1 MAYQRDVTAEAE
13 LVRDS
18 VRGLISRHWPAGLA
32 TDAAGDPAAVR
43 TFYRTLVDQGFGE
56 FGRGDDDGGAAE
68 AAIVAAELGRAHCP
82 APLLD
87 RYLLNFAA
95 REPGGLR
102 LDALLGGATA
112 TLAAATGSGGF
123 RVTNGRAHGHL
134 ELVEQAAAGHAIVV
148 LARTG
153 EVAVVRTDQPEVVV
167 SPVTALSLSGFARL
181 EFAGA
186 AADVVRLAPSVIDDL
201 ARLSRLLYTARAQGA
216 ARRAFELAVDYAKTR
231 HQFGQPIGRFQAVAH
246 KLADC
251 HIALTGAELL
261 VYRAA
266 AEKDAESADW
276 RYFAAAAAAFA
287 GLQLPRV
294 SRETH
299 HVFGAIGYSEEHE
312 APRHFK
318 RVQVDLLAAGG
329 GREARRELAGQVT
342 GPSAPGLP
350 KLDLGPAGNQF
361 RQEVRAWL
369 DQHWSGERKAA
380 HNALA
385 YREREFD
392 RQFALSLGE
401 TGWIGAGWPKAFG
414 GQGRSPLEQLAFLEE
429 MEAYEA
435 PRFGAPVHAALLMRY
450 GTRAQ
455 RDRYLPEILRGRAMF
470 GIGYSE
476 PDAGSD
482 LASLRTR
489 AVRDGADWVINGQK
503 IWTTTYWGEYMLLA
517 ARTDPDAPAKHAGI
531 SLFILPMTA
540 PGITVKVDATMYS
553 GTFANVFYDD
563 VRVPGD
569 ALVGTVNDGW
579 NVLMS
584 ALAAERGTV
593 GGGVIVKVAHMFE
606 LICAEL
612 TGAGRSGDPVIRDA
626 LGGFAAEIEAGR
638 QLMLACADAAAE
650 LGDTPPDLA
659 AVSKVQAGELMERM
673 LQAALEIIGPAA
685 AIGANEPG
693 AVLAGRLEQA
703 LRHSL
708 MWVISMGTNEIQRSL
723 IAQRALGLP
732 R

>member
-1 MAYQRDVTAEAE
+1 MANRQDITAEAE

-18 VRGLISRHWPAGLA
+18 VRGLLSRYWPAA
-32 TDAAGDPAAVR
+32 QAADAAGDPAAVR
-43 TFYRTLVDQGFGE
+43 ACYRTLVDQGFGE
-56 FGRGDDDGGAAE
+56 FGRGGDDGGAAE

-95 REPGGLR
+95 GGPGGER

-112 TLAAATGSGGF
+112 ALVAATGDGGF
-123 RVTNGRAHGHL
+123 RVAGGRAHGHL
-134 ELVEQAAAGHAIVV
+134 ELVEQAAACDAVVV
-148 LARTG
+148 LAPAG
-153 EVAVVRTDQPEVVV
+153 EVAVVRAGQPGVIV
-167 SPVTALSLSGFARL
+167 SPVTALSLPGFARL

-186 AADVVRLAPSVIDDL
+186 AAGVVRLAPSVSGDL
-201 ARLSRLLYTARAQGA
+201 ARLSRLLHTARAQGA

-246 KLADC
+246 KLANC
-251 HIALTGAELL
+251 HIALAGTELL
-261 VYRAA
+261 VRRAA
-266 AEKDAESADW
+266 AGKDAESADW
-276 RYFAAAAAAFA
+276 RYFAAAASAFA

-294 SRETH
+294 SLETQ
-299 HVFGAIGYSEEHE
+299 HVFGAVGYSDEHE

-318 RVQVDLLAAGG
+318 RVHVDLLAAGG

-350 KLDLGPAGNQF
+350 QLDLGPAANQF
-361 RQEVRAWL
+361 REEVRAWL
-369 DQHWSGERKAA
+369 GKHWSGERRAA

-401 TGWIGAGWPKAFG
+401 TGWIGAGWPAAFG

-429 MEAYEA
+429 MEAHEA

-450 GTRAQ
+450 GTQAQ
-455 RDRYLPEILRGRAMF
+455 RARYLPEILHGRAMF

-489 AVRDGADWVINGQK
+489 AVRDGDDWVINGQK

-517 ARTDPDAPAKHAGI
+517 ARTDPGAASKHAGI

-579 NVLMS
+579 NVLLS

-606 LICAEL
+606 LVCAEL
-612 TGAGRSGDPVIRDA
+612 TGAGRSSDPVIGDA

-638 QLMLACADAAAE
+638 QLMLACAYAAAE

-693 AVLAGRLEQA
+693 ALLAGRLEQA